1 MLYWAKE
8 RNEEKSPLLTHF
20 TMHFN
25 NVSQWT
31 KARILERGV
40 DMRGRVKIVL
50 HFVAIMKA
58 LRETFNNFNSYL
70 AILSAVESSPIS
82 RLDWPDRVVK
92 SLEEP
97 RALIDNKGSFKNYRE
112 AFATAKPPCI
122 PYIGLYLQDLT
133 FIEMQPKT
141 LEDGVSINFT
151 KRWKQFKSVDHI
163 RFAQTK
169 QYTFDPNPDILSLFA
184 NFENCATDEEL
195 WALSNEIKPSARAQ
209 RAQQQS
215 T

>member
-1 MLYWAKE
+1 
-8 RNEEKSPLLTHF
+8 
-20 TMHFN
+20 
-25 NVSQWT
+25 
-31 KARILERGV
+31 
-40 DMRGRVKIVL
+40 
-50 HFVAIMKA
+50 
-58 LRETFNNFNSYL
+58 
-70 AILSAVESSPIS
+70 
-82 RLDWPDRVVK
+82 VVK